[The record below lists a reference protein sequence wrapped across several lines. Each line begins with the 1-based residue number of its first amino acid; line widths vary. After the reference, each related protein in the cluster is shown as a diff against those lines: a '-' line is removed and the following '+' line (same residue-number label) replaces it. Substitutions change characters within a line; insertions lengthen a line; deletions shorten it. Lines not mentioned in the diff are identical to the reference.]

1 MTNNR
6 KVAMT
11 LRVDI
16 WSDIACPWCYIGKR
30 RFEAALDRFA
40 HRDDV
45 RVTWRSYQL
54 DPDLPERY
62 AGTEA
67 EYLAETKRMPAER
80 VREMLQAVSEQAAGV
95 GLAYDFEHLVP
106 ANSLRSHQ
114 LLHLAQRTPGTDVA
128 AVKDDLLA
136 AHFVRGE
143 SISDPDVLVSVG
155 VRHGLAEDAVRA
167 ALDDEAIRAEVL
179 ADFRTA
185 RSIGVT
191 GVPFFV
197 LEDKYAI
204 SGAQPTELFSQA
216 LQKVWEE
223 EHPAPRNFISIDAGD
238 APACGP
244 EGCA

>member
-1 MTNNR
+1 M
-6 KVAMT
+6 
-11 LRVDI
+11 RVDI

-30 RFEAALDRFA
+30 RFEAALADFA

-54 DPDLPERY
+54 DPELPERFQ
-62 AGTEA
+62 GSEA
-67 EYLAETKRMPAER
+67 EYLA
-80 VREMLQAVSEQAAGV
+80 QAKGISAEQAEQMIAVVCDQAETV
-95 GLAYDFEHLVP
+95 GLTYDYEHLVP
-106 ANSLRSHQ
+106 ANSLRGHQ
-114 LLHLAQRTPGTDVA
+114 LLHLARRTPGIDVA
-128 AVKDDLLA
+128 AVKDDLLD

-143 SISDPDVLVSVG
+143 AISDPDVLVAIG
-155 VRHGLAEDAVRA
+155 ARHGLDEDAVRT
-167 ALDDEAIRAEVL
+167 ALEDDAIRAEVL

-204 SGAQPTELFSQA
+204 SGAQPTELFAQA

-223 EHPAPRNFISIDAGD
+223 TEPAPRNFITIDATD

>member
-1 MTNNR
+1 
-6 KVAMT
+6 MT

-16 WSDIACPWCYIGKR
+16 WSDIACPWCFIGKR
-30 RFEAALDRFA
+30 RFEAALAAFA
-40 HRDDV
+40 HKDDV

-62 AGTEA
+62 DGNEV
-67 EYLAETKRMPAER
+67 EYLSAVKGMSTDQVEQMLETVSA
-80 VREMLQAVSEQAAGV
+80 QARTV
-95 GLAYDFEHLVP
+95 GLEYDWDRTVP
-106 ANSLRSHQ
+106 ANTMRAHC
-114 LLHLAQRTPGTDVA
+114 LLNLAAATDGVDVGAVA
-128 AVKDDLLA
+128 DDLLA
-136 AHFVRGE
+136 GHFLRGE
-143 SISDPDVLVSVG
+143 VVSDPDVLVAVG
-155 VRHGLAEDAVRA
+155 GRHGLPEDAVRA
-167 ALDDEAIRAEVL
+167 ALEDDAVHAEVL
-179 ADFRTA
+179 GEFRTA
-185 RSIGVT
+185 GAIGVT

-223 EHPAPRNFISIDAGD
+223 QNPTPRNFITLDPDAD